1 MDFGSDVAEVPLR
14 ASEFTSVRSEEGE
27 VMDRWKSPIDL
38 QMFEESFATKILED
52 QTGCVVKTCVK
63 MGVNVDKEEL
73 LKALAYDRHQYEKGY
88 ADGRRARDS
97 EIVRCKDC
105 IHRPTGTGAN
115 HDLEFPDDECPC
127 QCEDYWYSWMP
138 QDDWYCADG
147 KRKET
152 EDAEIH

>member
-1 MDFGSDVAEVPLR
+1 
-14 ASEFTSVRSEEGE
+14 
-27 VMDRWKSPIDL
+27 MDRWKSPIDL

-52 QTGCVVKTCVK
+52 QTGCVIKTCVK

-73 LKALAYDRHQYEKGY
+73 LKALAYDRDQYEKGY

-105 IHRPTGTGAN
+105 CHNEGSSPEPWCRIYECGKRNSG
-115 HDLEFPDDECPC
+115 FCDE
-127 QCEDYWYSWMP
+127 
-138 QDDWYCADG
+138 G

-152 EDAEIH
+152 EDE

>member
-14 ASEFTSVRSEEGE
+14 ASEFASIRSEEGE

-52 QTGCVVKTCVK
+52 QTGCIVETCVK

-73 LKALAYDRHQYEKGY
+73 LKALNYDRGQYEKGY
-88 ADGRRARDS
+88 ADGRSARYS

-105 IHRPTGTGAN
+105 KWFNDFGCAIRIV
-115 HDLEFPDDECPC
+115 DDSDKPKDNDFCSFGE
-127 QCEDYWYSWMP
+127 
-138 QDDWYCADG
+138 
-147 KRKET
+147 RKET
-152 EDAEIH
+152 EDAVH

>member
-97 EIVRCKDC
+97 EIVRCFECKYHYKDGDNVVTSHC
-105 IHRPTGTGAN
+105 LLN
-115 HDLEFPDDECPC
+115 HNHVQP
-127 QCEDYWYSWMP
+127 S
-138 QDDWYCADG
+138 DWYCADG
-147 KRKET
+147 ERKET
-152 EDAEIH
+152 EDE

>member
-1 MDFGSDVAEVPLR
+1 MD
-14 ASEFTSVRSEEGE
+14 
-27 VMDRWKSPIDL
+27 MWKSPIDL

-52 QTGCVVKTCVK
+52 QTECVVKTCVK

-105 IHRPTGTGAN
+105 KHRNEYECNHIMLGGTKCGVT
-115 HDLEFPDDECPC
+115 
-127 QCEDYWYSWMP
+127 
-138 QDDWYCADG
+138 DDWYCADG
-147 KRKET
+147 ERKEGG
-152 EDAEIH
+152 AE

>member
-1 MDFGSDVAEVPLR
+1 MDFRPDVAEVPLR
-14 ASEFTSVRSEEGE
+14 ASEFTSIRSEEGE

-73 LKALAYDRHQYEKGY
+73 LKALAYDRDQYEKGY
-88 ADGRRARDS
+88 IDGRWARDS

-105 IHRPTGTGAN
+105 KHFMPLTEYSICVAHGSDAV
-115 HDLEFPDDECPC
+115 DADDFC
-127 QCEDYWYSWMP
+127 SW
-138 QDDWYCADG
+138 AE
-147 KRKET
+147 REET